1 MTPADSVSA
10 ARATKHFSSTDKVV
24 QMPANFLGLRTIN
37 YHVADLAAA
46 KKWYARV
53 TGTEPY
59 FDEPF
64 YVGFDIGGFELGLDP
79 DPASGMS
86 GAGGTTAY
94 WGVANAEDAV
104 AMLVAAGAT
113 LRSAARE
120 VGDGIKVG
128 TVMDPFGNE
137 LGVIENPLFK
147 LEDVR

>member
-1 MTPADSVSA
+1 MA
-10 ARATKHFSSTDKVV
+10 
-24 QMPANFLGLRTIN
+24 ANFLGLRTIN

-46 KKWYARV
+46 KKWYALV
-53 TGTEPY
+53 TGVEPY
-59 FDEPF
+59 FDELF
-64 YVGFDIGGFELGLDP
+64 YVGFNIGGFELGLDP
-79 DPASGMS
+79 DTASGVS

-104 AMLVAAGAT
+104 AKLVAAGAT
-113 LRSAARE
+113 PRSAARE

-147 LEDVR
+147 IEDVR

>member
-1 MTPADSVSA
+1 MA
-10 ARATKHFSSTDKVV
+10 
-24 QMPANFLGLRTIN
+24 ANFLGLRTIN
-37 YHVADLAAA
+37 YHVTDLEAA
-46 KKWYARV
+46 KKWYALA
-53 TGTEPY
+53 TGVEPY

-64 YVGFDIGGFELGLDP
+64 YVGFNIGGFELGLDP
-79 DPASGMS
+79 DPASGKN

-104 AMLVAAGAT
+104 AKLVAAGAT

-137 LGVIENPLFK
+137 LGVIENPLFRI
-147 LEDVR
+147 EDVR